1 MATKKKNQKPL
12 ILDDLAKYSHEILFP
27 AMEER
32 FVTKGEFKNFKNES
46 LTNQDSILKKLDI
59 LLTEKEVREYQ
70 EEKQKKLF
78 AIFIKA
84 LEKHNI
90 LSPAELKQISQLEIF

>member
-1 MATKKKNQKPL
+1 MAKKGNQKPL
-12 ILDDLAKYSHEILFP
+12 TLNDLVKYSHEILFP

-32 FVTKGEFKNFKNES
+32 FATKEELKNFEDKTLTS
-46 LTNQDSILKKLDI
+46 LDSLLKKMDI

-70 EEKQKKLF
+70 EEKEKKLF

-84 LEKHNI
+84 LKKHNI
-90 LSPAELKQISQLEIF
+90 LSPKELKQIAQLEIF

>member
-12 ILDDLAKYSHEILFP
+12 TLDELAEYSHEILFP

-32 FVTKGEFKNFKNES
+32 FATKEEFKNFEDKTLTS
-46 LTNQDSILKKLDI
+46 LDSMLKKMDI

>member
-1 MATKKKNQKPL
+1 MAKKGNQKPL
-12 ILDDLAKYSHEILFP
+12 TLDDLAKYSHEILFP

-32 FVTKGEFKNFKNES
+32 FATKKELKNFEDKTLTS
-46 LTNQDSILKKLDI
+46 LDSLLNKMDI

-78 AIFIKA
+78 AILIKS
-84 LEKHNI
+84 LKDHSI
-90 LSPAELKQISQLEIF
+90 LSPKELKQIAQLEIF